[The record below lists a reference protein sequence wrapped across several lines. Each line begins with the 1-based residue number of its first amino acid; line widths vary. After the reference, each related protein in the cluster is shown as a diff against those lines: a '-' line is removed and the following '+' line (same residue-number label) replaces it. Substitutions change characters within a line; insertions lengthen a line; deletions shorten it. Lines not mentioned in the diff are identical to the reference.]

1 MRNNLFLRIAIF
13 LFFFLSPLFVNPSY
27 DLSSEK
33 TWRNEVNI
41 LRIGLLGGENEADR
55 IKNYECWRVYLENN
69 LKIPVKFFPA
79 SDYAGVI
86 HGLLGGFL
94 DYASIGASGYAAIF
108 IENPDIVEPILTVK
122 ENDGSKGYK
131 AAMYV
136 KKSSEIFSLEDMKN
150 KSIAWSDPNSTSG
163 FLVPSYEFVK
173 KGISINDYFSYTGFA
188 GGHEQAVIAVLNNQ
202 YDAGVT
208 WVSGIGEVND
218 GYTRGVLKNMSN
230 KGLLDLNDI
239 RVIWLSDIIINGP
252 HVIQKSLPID
262 FKKKITNL
270 NLELYKKNLPC
281 YNQITNGNSLGFVK
295 VDEKDY
301 QNIIKMRKG
310 IKSQR
315 RAR

>member
-1 MRNNLFLRIAIF
+1 MLIRITFLLSIF
-13 LFFFLSPLFVNPSY
+13 VFPLFVN
-27 DLSSEK
+27 SSINSEVDQK
-33 TWRNEVNI
+33 WKNEINI

-55 IKNYECWRVYLENN
+55 VKNYECWRLYLEDN

-94 DYASIGASGYAAIF
+94 DYASIGASGYAAIV
-108 IENPDIVEPILTVK
+108 IENPDIIEPILTVK
-122 ENDGSKGYK
+122 ENDGSIGYK

-136 KKSSEIFSLEDMKN
+136 KKESRIFSLEDMKE

-163 FLVPSYEFVK
+163 FLVPNHEFIK
-173 KGISINDYFSYTGFA
+173 KGIIIDEFFSFTGFA

-208 WVSGIGEVND
+208 WVSGIGEASD

-230 KGLLDLNDI
+230 KGLIDLNEI

-252 HVIQKSLPID
+252 HVIQKSLPKD
-262 FKKKITNL
+262 FKSEITRL
-270 NLELYKKNLPC
+270 NLALYEKNHSC
-281 YNQITNGNSLGFVK
+281 YNQITNGDSLGFVE
-295 VDEKDY
+295 VDESDY
-301 QNIIKMRKG
+301 QNIIMMRKD
-310 IKSQR
+310 IKNQR